1 MTYELISYILGGLTI
16 GSALMV
22 ILSSHPIRSVMYLVI
37 TFFFISGHMVLM
49 NAQFLAIVNIIVY
62 AGAIMVLFLFVL
74 MLLNLNK
81 ESEPRMTFTS
91 QMAAILAGGTFL
103 LVLLAALAESTLP
116 PMPEGMSKQI
126 ADIQNEGLVQNLGQL
141 LFSKY
146 IPPFEVSSI
155 LFIAAMVGAVLLAK
169 REKQNTE
176 EI

>member
-1 MTYELISYILGGLTI
+1 MTYELLSYILGGLTL

-22 ILSSHPIRSVMYLVI
+22 ILSKHPVRSVLFLVI
-37 TFFFISGHMVLM
+37 TFFFISGHFLLM

-81 ESEPRMTFTS
+81 DSEPYIKPAS
-91 QMAAILAGGTFL
+91 QFGAVIAGGLFL
-103 LVLLAALAESTLP
+103 LVFLAALSETVRP
-116 PMPEGMSKQI
+116 VMSQETANAI
-126 ADIQNEGLVQNLGQL
+126 GNINNEGLVQNLGHL

-146 IPPFEVSSI
+146 VVPFEVSSI

-169 REKQNTE
+169 KENQKLE
-176 EI
+176 

>member
-1 MTYELISYILGGLTI
+1 MTLQIISIILGSLTI

-22 ILSSHPIRSVMYLVI
+22 VLSKHPIRSVIFLVI
-37 TFFFISGHMVLM
+37 TFFFISSLYILM

-81 ESEPRMTFTS
+81 QSEPQTPVITKLIS
-91 QMAAILAGGTFL
+91 VVAAGALFS
-103 LVLLAALAESTLP
+103 VLIAALKDSLTLGKNYTASDESI
-116 PMPEGMSKQI
+116 GMVHK
-126 ADIQNEGLVQNLGQL
+126 LGNL

-146 IPPFEVSSI
+146 VVPFEVSSI

-169 REKQNTE
+169 REKQ
-176 EI
+176 IID

>member
-22 ILSSHPIRSVMYLVI
+22 ILSRHPIRSVMYLVI

-49 NAQFLAIVNIIVY
+49 NAQFLAIVNVIVY

-81 ESEPRMTFTS
+81 ESEPKMSIAS
-91 QMAAILAGGTFL
+91 QVAAIISGGIFL
-103 LVLLAALAESTLP
+103 LVLLAALSESILP
-116 PMPEGMSKQI
+116 PMPQQMSKSI

-146 IPPFEVSSI
+146 IVPFEVSSI
-155 LFIAAMVGAVLLAK
+155 LFLAAMVGSVLLAK

-176 EI
+176 EL